1 MVQSS
6 TAHKFGASF
15 FKYYSDDLL
24 PLQVQSIEPNYDLQR
39 EWKFKQIFQVNQKP
53 CLVILYSLVDIENVV
68 HGIILYIWYSY
79 IVFNIKVQWRNM
91 AAAEW

>member
-15 FKYYSDDLL
+15 FKFYSDDLL
-24 PLQVQSIEPNYDLQR
+24 PLQVQSIEPNYDLQM
-39 EWKFKQIFQVNQKP
+39 EWKVNQKP
-53 CLVILYSLVDIENVV
+53 CLVILYSLVDIKHMV

-79 IVFNIKVQWRNM
+79 TVFYIKIQWRKM